1 MRLGIKAKQVLGV
14 ATIVGLGVVAVTA
27 LSLSSIIRITLEES
41 HERGRFLADA
51 IFHRAREVV
60 AEEGGDPWAALGSD
74 SGLRSI
80 LEAQAYTK
88 EATYAAIVDPA
99 GIARVHSD
107 QNSEGSPLAPAGDL
121 EALLAEGRLS
131 QFRSLQS
138 SDGMTLEVRRPLLLN
153 GDEFGSIR
161 IGVST
166 LLMRDDL
173 MSVLRPAIATAGLAL
188 LIAILVAG
196 FLAQLILRPI
206 HLIRGGLSR
215 IEQGEFGVTL
225 DLPQQDEFG
234 ELGAFFN
241 TMSARISADRSQLA
255 GQMATLESAVHHLED
270 AVALFGPDR
279 ELLFA
284 NPAMK
289 PLLPPDS
296 IGRPLDD
303 ILPAGHPW
311 RTLLKETIS
320 SRRSCGPVSMPMSL
334 FSADPASDPDAE
346 APDLSWP
353 GKAPAGRR
361 PSSEERGD
369 GDRLVVTHAIKDLDD
384 HLVGVM
390 MVARD
395 LGYLSRVQST
405 INYSRKLAALGRL
418 SSGVAHEVKNP
429 LNAMTIH
436 LELLKQKLAAGA
448 PETLALARGSR
459 VSTAGADI
467 AGAMEHAA
475 IISGEIRRLDEV
487 LQGFLKFTRPED
499 LHLRPIDVC
508 ALVEEVIRVIEPE
521 ARSAGIT
528 VRADC
533 PASTPDVNGDR
544 AMLRQ
549 AFLNLALN
557 ACQAMPAGGSLRIGC
572 ASAPGRRVQVTFED
586 TGVGIAP
593 EHLQKIFD
601 LYFTTRPGGSGI
613 GLSMVY
619 RTVQMHDG
627 DIEVQ
632 STPGRGTVFS
642 LLLPQA

>member
-14 ATIVGLGVVAVTA
+14 ATIVGLAVVAVTA
-27 LSLSSIIRITLEES
+27 LSLSSIIRITLQES

-51 IFHRAREVV
+51 VFHRAREVV
-60 AEEGGDPWAALGSD
+60 GGEGGDPWIALGSD

-107 QNSEGSPLAPAGDL
+107 KSREGSPLTAAGDL
-121 EALLAEGRLS
+121 EALLHEGRLS
-131 QFRSLQS
+131 QFQSLQS
-138 SDGMTLEVRRPLLLN
+138 SEGMTLEVRRPLLLN
-153 GDEFGSIR
+153 GVEFGSIR

-173 MSVLRPAIATAGLAL
+173 MSVLRPAVATAGLAL
-188 LIAILVAG
+188 LIAIVVAG
-196 FLAQLILRPI
+196 FFAQLILRPI

-215 IEQGEFGVTL
+215 IEKGEFGVTL

-270 AVALFGPDR
+270 AVALFGPDA

-289 PLLPPDS
+289 EMLPPDS

-303 ILPAGHPW
+303 ILPAGHPC
-311 RTLLKETIS
+311 RTLLEETIS
-320 SRRSCGPVSMPMSL
+320 SRHSCGPVAMPMPVVT
-334 FSADPASDPDAE
+334 ANPA
-346 APDLSWP
+346 P
-353 GKAPAGRR
+353 GPGEG
-361 PSSEERGD
+361 PQETD
-369 GDRLVVTHAIKDLDD
+369 GDRLVVTHAVKDLDD
-384 HLVGVM
+384 RLVGVM
-390 MVARD
+390 LVARD
-395 LGYLSRVQST
+395 LEYLGRVQST

-448 PETLALARGSR
+448 PETLALARGAR
-459 VSTAGADI
+459 VSAAGADV

-487 LQGFLKFTRPED
+487 VQGFLKFTRPED
-499 LHLRPIDVC
+499 LHLQPIDVS
-508 ALVEEVIRVIEPE
+508 ALVDEVVRVIEPE
-521 ARSAGIT
+521 ARSAGIA

-533 PASTPDVNGDR
+533 PSSTPDVNGDR

-557 ACQAMPAGGSLRIGC
+557 ACQAMPDGGSLRVGC

-586 TGVGIAP
+586 TGAGIAP

-601 LYFTTRPGGSGI
+601 LYFTTRQGGSGI